1 MCPHVYLILT
11 FRIIPAPS
19 RPSVSMTT
27 TRWTGSIAAHTPTV
41 QDSCVGEVLNTSRPR
56 KKVWF
61 RVWDLPSPVFPK
73 METTLSSS
81 LGLQPSLIT
90 NSSSSFTWGLR
101 QHQPFWHG
109 NATRTR
115 YQKAGIQQFTCI
127 SSLSS
132 TKRKLQTFSSSA
144 LRVSICDI
152 SALLSSAALAGG

>member
-11 FRIIPAPS
+11 FCIIPAPS

-81 LGLQPSLIT
+81 LGLQPNLLT

-101 QHQPFWHG
+101 QHQVMLAWQRHTDVIKRLEYNSLPASPPSRPPKGSCKPSLVLLWGFPFVTSQHW
-109 NATRTR
+109 
-115 YQKAGIQQFTCI
+115 YP
-127 SSLSS
+127 
-132 TKRKLQTFSSSA
+132 
-144 LRVSICDI
+144 V
-152 SALLSSAALAGG
+152 